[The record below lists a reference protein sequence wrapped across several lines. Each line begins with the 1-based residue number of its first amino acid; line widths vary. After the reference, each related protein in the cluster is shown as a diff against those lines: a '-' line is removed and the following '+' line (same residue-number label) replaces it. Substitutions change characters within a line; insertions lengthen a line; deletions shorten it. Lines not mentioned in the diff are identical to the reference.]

1 MTGLVAADEM
11 LAWLHCPSCRSP
23 LRPEASGACDK
34 RRFLCAGGHGFG
46 IDEGVPLFCPELG
59 VFPGLARTARAFE
72 ARWRRFY
79 PTPGYMTSW
88 ELLLDNIEP
97 VTPDFFQGKE
107 VLDAGC
113 GAGRF
118 SRLALEMGA
127 KLVFGVDLFPTR
139 LAAADLPHSAWH
151 RIQADIQ
158 RLPFS
163 RPFDYVMSLGVL
175 HHLEDPAAGFQA
187 LAGFLKPGG
196 HISVWVYGKEDNDW
210 ILRWVDPLRRRLT
223 SRLPGWALEAFCLQ
237 LGVLLYGA
245 SRTGAGRVGLS
256 LLSGSASMNR
266 YCRNFLR
273 HLGFWETVGVIYD
286 HLVPP
291 RAHYIAREE
300 LQGWFC
306 DSGLELLS
314 LSSRNGNSWRAFG
327 RRPLH

>member
-1 MTGLVAADEM
+1 MTGLPAAAEM
-11 LAWLHCPSCRSP
+11 LAWLHCPSCRAP
-23 LRPEASGACDK
+23 LRQEASGASGK
-34 RRFLCAGGHGFG
+34 SRLLCARGHGFR

-59 VFPGLARTARAFE
+59 AFPGLARTARAFE

-97 VTPDFFQGKE
+97 VTHDFFQGKE

-127 KLVFGVDLFPTR
+127 KLVFGVDLFPVR
-139 LAAADLPHSAWH
+139 PAAADLQRPAWH
-151 RIQADIQ
+151 RIQANLH

-163 RPFDYVMSLGVL
+163 RRFDYIMSLGVL

-187 LAGFLKPGG
+187 LAALLKPGG
-196 HISVWVYGKEDNDW
+196 HISIWVYGKEDNAW

-223 SRLPGWALEAFCLQ
+223 SRLPGWALEAFCL
-237 LGVLLYGA
+237 LPAALLYAA
-245 SRTGAGRVGLS
+245 SRSGAGRGGLG
-256 LLSGSASMNR
+256 LLSGSASMSR

-273 HLGFWETVGVIYD
+273 RLGFRETVGVIYD
-286 HLVPP
+286 HLAPP
-291 RAHYIAREE
+291 RAHYVAGDE
-300 LQGWFC
+300 LRRWFR
-306 DSGLELLS
+306 DNGLELLS

-327 RRPLH
+327 RRPPQ